1 MGGALMLR
9 HFHPQQ
15 INRLAIFQML
25 MVLGLI
31 GGRSDNALS
40 PAGPEAKH
48 EPEPVTI
55 QLHRVR
61 VKPALVTQWNIESVN
76 CLHVK
81 QSSSTGSG
89 SNLPW

>member
-1 MGGALMLR
+1 MLR

-15 INRLAIFQML
+15 IHVNHLAIFQTL
-25 MVLGLI
+25 MVPGLI
-31 GGRSDNALS
+31 GEHSDNALS
-40 PAGPEAKH
+40 AVGPEAKH
-48 EPEPVTI
+48 EPEPATI
-55 QLHRVR
+55 QLHRAR
-61 VKPALVTQWNIESVN
+61 VKPALETQWNIESVN